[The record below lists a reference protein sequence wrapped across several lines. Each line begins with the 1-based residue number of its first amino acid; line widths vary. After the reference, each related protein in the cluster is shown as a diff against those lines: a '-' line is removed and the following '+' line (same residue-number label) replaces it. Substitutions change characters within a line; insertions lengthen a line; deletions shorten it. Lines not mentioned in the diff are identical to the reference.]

1 MARINVSTAQLAVLE
16 QTVLGF
22 VRVLR
27 RLALAAAAV
36 VLLLVVVL
44 KRDGGFDGGDVVL
57 TLLLLTPSA
66 IVLFFTR
73 AVLELVTLP
82 GRLQRVPGESQERL
96 TELAQIAGD
105 PGASKIRSAP
115 FLLWRFRGT
124 AGTLR
129 DVAGVA
135 VTVRAFTPWFL
146 AATAISAFACIAI
159 IGIGLIALI
168 AAAVG

>member
-1 MARINVSTAQLAVLE
+1 MARIRVSTVQLAALE

-36 VLLLVVVL
+36 VLLLVVVFR
-44 KRDGGFDGGDVVL
+44 RDHGFDAGDAVL

-73 AVLELVTLP
+73 AVLELARLP
-82 GRLQRVPGESQERL
+82 GRLQRVPGEGQERL

-105 PGASKIRSAP
+105 PGASKVRNAP

-146 AATAISAFACIAI
+146 AAAAISAFACMVI
-159 IGIGLIALI
+159 IGVGLIALVVT
-168 AAAVG
+168 AVG